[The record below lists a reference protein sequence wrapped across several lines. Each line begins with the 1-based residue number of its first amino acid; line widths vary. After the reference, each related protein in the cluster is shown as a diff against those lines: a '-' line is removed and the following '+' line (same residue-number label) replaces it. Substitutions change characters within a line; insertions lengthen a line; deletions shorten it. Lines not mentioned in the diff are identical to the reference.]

1 MCICQSGL
9 LIILE
14 RSPRALVYI
23 LLPGMPFPSTTPHW
37 NPTLPLRTSSNI
49 TSPMILSVFTLA
61 RSDSSLLGILRAA
74 LNFHH
79 LHGMCYLVP
88 CIEVL
93 YGYLFSLLLLHNLLE
108 GKDCVSYN
116 SMLIAQGTMFN
127 RVYLL
132 NPFLLFI
139 CFGWLRHVACGILV
153 LQPRTE
159 PMPVAVKAW
168 SCNHEPSENSLNPLL
183 VL

>member
-1 MCICQSGL
+1 M
-9 LIILE
+9 
-14 RSPRALVYI
+14 
-23 LLPGMPFPSTTPHW
+23 LLPLHPPPHTEI
-37 NPTLPLRTSSNI
+37 PTLFLRTGSNI

-88 CIEVL
+88 CTEVL
-93 YGYLFSLLLLHNLLE
+93 KDLSSLLLLHNFLE

-132 NPFLLFI
+132 SPFLPFYLF
-139 CFGWLRHVACGILV
+139 CLAV
-153 LQPRTE
+153 PRGLWDLSSPT
-159 PMPVAVKAW
+159 
-168 SCNHEPSENSLNPLL
+168 NN
-183 VL
+183 

>member
-1 MCICQSGL
+1 
-9 LIILE
+9 
-14 RSPRALVYI
+14 
-23 LLPGMPFPSTTPHW
+23 
-37 NPTLPLRTSSNI
+37 
-49 TSPMILSVFTLA
+49 MILSVFTLA
-61 RSDSSLLGILRAA
+61 RSDSSLLRILRAA

-88 CIEVL
+88 CTEVL
-93 YGYLFSLLLLHNLLE
+93 YGFVFSLLLLHNLLE

-132 NPFLLFI
+132 SPFLPFI
-139 CFGWLRHVACGILV
+139 YFVWLCHVACGILV
-153 LQPRTE
+153 LQPTIE

-168 SCNHEPSENSLNPLL
+168 SCNHWTIWEFLESTLVLEKHLWIFFSLFYLVNSLTS
-183 VL
+183 